1 LLPKRAAEV
10 SGELLNASR
19 CLARD
24 ALEVVGDQIAL

>member
-10 SGELLNASR
+10 SGELLDASR

-24 ALEVVGDQIAL
+24 ALEDVGDQIAL